1 MKKFFAVLGI
11 LISAAFAAESFFS
24 NRQQLGPSARAMM
37 IGLALCGIAIIVL
50 IIDVGHRHYLSRAKR
65 IWSRSNLKNN
75 ETEREYLDWLMVHLK
90 RYPEWD
96 GKPGQEAHIIP
107 LPAHPRKTQVE
118 ETPLTKPVQ
127 SRKTQATDSAIA
139 QLSRL
144 YRYDPID
151 YVKNRELR
159 QAELYTRM
167 SFGRRTRIKD
177 LAGEL
182 RRQRKIVVLGDPG
195 AGKSV
200 CLRKLAY
207 DICSDELAKE
217 VRLPR
222 IPIYVEMKTYDGW
235 DSDSEAPAKPLAFLQ
250 SSLRRL
256 AKENDGHRDALLYVA
271 EQLPRLLREGRAT
284 LIFDALD
291 EMPQDSY
298 LERYRALKTFTGEWE
313 ERGSNQFVF
322 SCRLLDYDE
331 AFVVGEVI
339 IDPLD
344 LKKIK
349 EYLKQNAGLSA
360 QLIEQRIEDD
370 ETVRELV
377 SNPFYLAALT
387 YVSRWRREAEEQL
400 RIPTSPGELIA
411 TFAKALLD
419 NEANKK
425 QAESVARI
433 KGGLATLETFL
444 SEIGFSL
451 QERRSG
457 RTSALVTDLQ
467 DIWTRYPQWRE
478 MLLIGQR
485 ANILGQRGVVRD
497 NLPLLKARAEVIA
510 EHGLVDVAQS
520 EFTNDGNGHEV
531 LPAELFVAVK
541 TVEDIEPPQRIEFK
555 HHRLQ
560 EYFAARELARR
571 LEAGEPVER
580 YLDDVWWQETVIL
593 AVGIVDD
600 PGSII
605 ERMLAPQADTSEW
618 ISEVL
623 VEAGRFKPQP
633 DFD

>member
-1 MKKFFAVLGI
+1 MKRFFAVVTI
-11 LISAAFAAESFFS
+11 LITVAFAAESFFS
-24 NRQQLGPSARAMM
+24 NRDRDELASWGMKV
-37 IGLALCGIAIIVL
+37 GLILSGVAISGIIIEV
-50 IIDVGHRHYLSRAKR
+50 VYQRYRGRAKR
-65 IWSRSNLKNN
+65 IWNRSNLKDI
-75 ETEREYLDWLMVHLK
+75 EIERQYLGWLMGHLR
-90 RYPEWD
+90 RYPEWE
-96 GKPGQEAHIIP
+96 GRQGQDDHIIP

-118 ETPLTKPVQ
+118 ETALTNPVQ
-127 SRKTQATDSAIA
+127 PKKTQAAAASIP
-139 QLSRL
+139 QLPKL
-144 YRYDPID
+144 YRQDPID
-151 YVKNRELR
+151 YVRNRELR
-159 QAELYTRM
+159 QAELYTRT
-167 SFGRRTRIKD
+167 SFGRRSRIED
-177 LAGEL
+177 LAQEL

-207 DICSDELAKE
+207 DICSAELEKE
-217 VRLPR
+217 VRWLR
-222 IPIYVEMKTYDGW
+222 IPIYVEMKTYDGCE
-235 DSDSEAPAKPLAFLQ
+235 SGFERTPAKPLVFLQ

-256 AKENDGHRDALLYVA
+256 ANENEAHRAALLHVA
-271 EQLPRLLREGRAT
+271 EQLPRILREGRAT

-298 LERYRALKTFTGEWE
+298 LERYRALKTFTEEWE
-313 ERGSNQFVF
+313 RASNQFVF

-344 LKKIK
+344 LKNIK
-349 EYLKQNAGLSA
+349 EYLKQNAGPSA

-387 YVSRWRREAEEQL
+387 YVSRLHQEAKDQL
-400 RIPTSPGELIA
+400 RIPTSPGELIT
-411 TFAKALLD
+411 TFVKALLD

-433 KGGLATLETFL
+433 KGGVATLQAFL

-457 RTSALVTDLQ
+457 RTSAPISDLQ
-467 DIWTRYPQWRE
+467 DIWIRYPQWRQ
-478 MLLIGQR
+478 MLLISQR
-485 ANILGQRGVVRD
+485 ANILGQRGVNRD
-497 NLPLLKARAEVIA
+497 NLPLVKARAEVIA
-510 EHGLVDVAQS
+510 GQGLVDSVKS
-520 EFTNDGNGHEV
+520 EFADDGNGHEA

-541 TVEDIEPPQRIEFK
+541 TAEDIEPPQRIEFK

-593 AVGIVDD
+593 AVGIVDE

-605 ERMLAPQADTSEW
+605 ERILAPQADTNEW
-618 ISEVL
+618 ITEVEI
-623 VEAGRFKPQP
+623 EAKL
-633 DFD
+633 FDPRYANE